1 MKIVFYLFLFLLS
14 ISAFG
19 QADSLDR
26 EVSELLQK
34 AKTHQLSKE
43 ELKEVRTVATNIQNR
58 GFTLEEGKQDYAG
71 SLAEINKSLNIW
83 YQLRDTFGTANL
95 LKYKGYLLGHLDK
108 FTDAKIKIDSA
119 IYLFKAVKYPSGVAV
134 SELDLSRV
142 YEMESNLDSALTC
155 AAMTIPFWKTQKDTF
170 RIITSGNQ
178 VINLCLKMKKYDQA
192 SSMQQELTPLLAK
205 KYLYWQPVIEF
216 YFLSIQ
222 LFKKLSQRETGHQY
236 QLLYQDKLTSLKAD
250 NITPVIRY
258 GQYP

>member
-155 AAMTIPFWKTQKDTF
+155 AAMTIPFW
-170 RIITSGNQ
+170 
-178 VINLCLKMKKYDQA
+178 
-192 SSMQQELTPLLAK
+192 
-205 KYLYWQPVIEF
+205 
-216 YFLSIQ
+216 
-222 LFKKLSQRETGHQY
+222 
-236 QLLYQDKLTSLKAD
+236 
-250 NITPVIRY
+250 
-258 GQYP
+258 